1 MSGNR
6 ANAAA
11 RQRRATEVMPQQGN
25 IRPGGQ
31 PGQRGPPPYQNIQQ
45 QQQMQQQQQQQT
57 KLSISDAIALITLRL
72 GRVET
77 YVQKIQI
84 EGVPSSNNG
93 EYVMEH
99 DDNARIVSEDVFKNI
114 ISRLDALER
123 GHKNMA
129 LLSKQPASSNSISNV
144 DASELNSIHENIS
157 SLQNETGEIKDLVL
171 KLQTYTMDTN
181 TRLLEFVL
189 NNQSDEIVL
198 DDILPSEEI
207 NENNIQVDVD
217 VVPIPVEG
225 DSLATILEEIKGNV
239 NVGEEVKEEVV
250 CKKKGKK

>member
-1 MSGNR
+1 M
-6 ANAAA
+6 
-11 RQRRATEVMPQQGN
+11 
-25 IRPGGQ
+25 
-31 PGQRGPPPYQNIQQ
+31 
-45 QQQMQQQQQQQT
+45 QQQQQQT

-77 YVQKIQI
+77 YIQKIQI

-99 DDNARIVSEDVFKNI
+99 DDNARIIDEDVFKNI

-129 LLSKQPASSNSISNV
+129 LLSKQSALSNPTSNV

-171 KLQTYTMDTN
+171 KLQTYTMETN
-181 TRLLEFVL
+181 ARLLDIVL
-189 NNQSDEIVL
+189 NNQSDEIEFEH
-198 DDILPSEEI
+198 IIPSQEI
-207 NENNIQVDVD
+207 NENNIFVDNNIEK
-217 VVPIPVEG
+217 IPDINTTGIEFYSYYYKI
-225 DSLATILEEIKGNV
+225 DNSNQMAKFDFF
-239 NVGEEVKEEVV
+239 
-250 CKKKGKK
+250 